1 VKCTKHEYTLRKK
14 KNVRNKK
21 DGPHKVKSTNGIY
34 TIAPWSDNKLNKK
47 AAVEAEHKKAEAI
60 TILSHSIKI
69 R

>member
-1 VKCTKHEYTLRKK
+1 MNTPLEKRKTFGIRK
-14 KNVRNKK
+14 T
-21 DGPHKVKSTNGIY
+21 PPYKVKSTNGIY

-47 AAVEAEHKKAEAI
+47 AAVEAGHKKAEAI